1 MVCHVQIKNINIFR
15 FLLSNMSEIELLIK
29 VAALE
34 KQIVDMEEKREK
46 DMVQL
51 YEHLQFMNFSQKI
64 KDLENKVR
72 SLENDLDRQKIR
84 PTKI

>member
-1 MVCHVQIKNINIFR
+1 
-15 FLLSNMSEIELLIK
+15 MSEIELLIK
-29 VAALE
+29 ITALE

-72 SLENDLDRQKIR
+72 SLENELDRQKNR
-84 PTKI
+84 PTKT

>member
-1 MVCHVQIKNINIFR
+1 MN
-15 FLLSNMSEIELLIK
+15 EIELLTK

-46 DMVQL
+46 DMVLL
-51 YEHLQFMNFSQKI
+51 YEHLQFMNLSQKI

-72 SLENDLDRQKIR
+72 SLESQRLMVDRNGVGVSR
-84 PTKI
+84 